1 MAFEFGSPPQWWQ
14 ESKTW
19 KQKNPNQQ
27 QQKEKCGSKPV
38 LLVEGPGSK
47 WWNAL
52 LSVSTAPDCRAE
64 WPLPVLTA
72 VLEFIG
78 WLWAGGLQRLGSR
91 QSVCLSGGD
100 RGSFWASRSLCCEV
114 ECMWLCQAFNI
125 EDEGVAFK
133 NNIFFTW
140 NKLRQRVRQLETDI
154 LFSHLS
160 RELYFQPAL

>member
-52 LSVSTAPDCRAE
+52 LSVSTAPDCRAVTFAGPDSSVRVYRLAMGWGIAE
-64 WPLPVLTA
+64 TGLPA
-72 VLEFIG
+72 
-78 WLWAGGLQRLGSR
+78 
-91 QSVCLSGGD
+91 VCLSIWG
-100 RGSFWASRSLCCEV
+100 
-114 ECMWLCQAFNI
+114 
-125 EDEGVAFK
+125 
-133 NNIFFTW
+133 
-140 NKLRQRVRQLETDI
+140 
-154 LFSHLS
+154 
-160 RELYFQPAL
+160 